1 MDENKSFS
9 DFVYNVE
16 NIVDELAIVL
26 LSVGAIIAVIYSF
39 FFQGVTDFAEL
50 GRDIEPWITMLALM
64 IIGRE
69 IWILN
74 NVVES
79 YLEGEQ

>member
-1 MDENKSFS
+1 
-9 DFVYNVE
+9 
-16 NIVDELAIVL
+16 
-26 LSVGAIIAVIYSF
+26 
-39 FFQGVTDFAEL
+39 
-50 GRDIEPWITMLALM
+50 MLALM

-79 YLEGEQ
+79 YLEGEE